1 LTKSVIIRNEKN
13 KHGGICIKLPNSI
26 FRKKSLETLS
36 SPEQLNLV
44 MQVTRP
50 MGWVSLVACFLLMGI
65 AVFWG
70 FKGKIHTITQ
80 GEGILLREGAIYDV
94 VSLGTGQVKSIH
106 VQVNDTV
113 KADQVIAH
121 LSLPDLDH
129 QLKEAQDRLMN
140 LESERLMIH
149 NLGDKKRE
157 LKLKT
162 LANERQTLDKAIAAE
177 KENLAFLEKE
187 VAHLKDFLEK
197 ELTTRSEVQEVKN
210 QYEKA
215 MQNILDYQRQLNDIS
230 DRDNELL
237 AQTRKERFTV
247 EHKISQARLKISA
260 LEEDRNLQSRIVSS
274 RSGKVLE
281 IYKNSGKVIQ
291 TGEPL
296 ISLEVEGDT
305 GNNLSA
311 FLYFTPRD
319 GKKVKQGMAVR
330 ISPSTVKMEEDG
342 YMLGRVRQV
351 SGFPASQKGMLRLL
365 QNQDLVSSLSANGAP
380 IFVTADL
387 LADES
392 NLNGYQWSSARGPDI
407 GIESG
412 TLCSADIVVQSHA
425 PIRLVLPFLKKNVLG
440 IGEGLFKRG
449 QK

>member
-1 LTKSVIIRNEKN
+1 MA
-13 KHGGICIKLPNSI
+13 NSI

-36 SPEQLNLV
+36 SPEQLDLV

-50 MGWVSLVACFLLMGI
+50 LGWISLIGCFCLIGI

-70 FKGKIHTITQ
+70 LKGEIHTITQ

-106 VQVNDTV
+106 VQVDDDV
-113 KADQVIAH
+113 KEGDVIAR

-129 QLKEAQDRLMN
+129 QLKEANDRLLS
-140 LESERLMIH
+140 LEAERKMIR
-149 NLGDKKRE
+149 NLGDKTTQLKR
-157 LKLKT
+157 KT
-162 LANERQTLDKAIAAE
+162 LANERRTLEKTIAGE
-177 KENLAFLEKE
+177 KENLKFLEKE
-187 VAHLKDFLEK
+187 LAHQKDFLEK

-230 DRDNELL
+230 ARDMDLS
-237 AQTRKERFTV
+237 AVTRKERFAV

-260 LEEDRNLQSRIVSS
+260 LEEDRDLQSRIVSS
-274 RSGKVLE
+274 RSGRVLE

-291 TGEPL
+291 TGEPML
-296 ISLEVEGDT
+296 SIEVAKSTKD
-305 GNNLSA
+305 NLSA
-311 FLYFTPRD
+311 FIYFAPRD
-319 GKKVKQGMAVR
+319 GKKVKVGMTVR

-342 YMLGRVRQV
+342 YMLGRIRQV
-351 SGFPASQKGMLRLL
+351 SGFPASQKGMLRVL
-365 QNQDLVSSLSANGAP
+365 QNQDLVTSLSAGGAP
-380 IFVTADL
+380 ISVTADL
-387 LADES
+387 LADQS
-392 NLNGYQWSSARGPDI
+392 TLSQYKWSSGKGPDI

-412 TLCSADIVVQSHA
+412 TLCTASVVVDSDA